1 MIQQRYGGALE
12 AIRRRVE
19 GLYGERLVTLAVF
32 GSVGRGAGGPDSDID
47 LLIVARRLPWGRIA
61 RMTEFRRVEDRLAE
75 APDPEVAGLAQRLSP
90 VIKTPEETRAGS
102 PLFLD
107 MLEDAC
113 LLVGGRWFRR
123 GSRVS
128 GRRRNRGER
137 FLTASRS
144 RLQRMSFP

>member
-1 MIQQRYGGALE
+1 
-12 AIRRRVE
+12 VE

-61 RMTEFRRVEDRLAE
+61 RMTEFRRVEDQLAE

-113 LLVGGRWFRR
+113 LLVDREGFFEERLRR
-123 GSRVS
+123 L
-128 GRRRNRGER
+128 RRRLEELGARRIQQGDRWYWDLKPDYRPGEV
-137 FLTASRS
+137 FEL
-144 RLQRMSFP
+144 